1 MRMRVLAR
9 VVKMV
14 AATDG
19 TAIAI
24 ARLLRDR
31 FSDVAVSCVASRRRV
46 SLSSRRDHRRIL
58 PSLYEVSWREGWVRK
73 DPARPTARS
82 TDRLPYRPPLRAR
95 VALVARSAKSTRGV
109 LRPCE
114 TTKTALPGSRAPA
127 RARHAL
133 CMSSG
138 RRRRGCARPPCSDL
152 RSNGSQFVSIHGR
165 RIDDNHRDM
174 TRRVRA
180 PGWRSQA
187 PTIRGRYA

>member
-1 MRMRVLAR
+1 MSLPRARVDLAR
-9 VVKMV
+9 CGPWSAVITRAPGGRPMAAPALKRAHRPKETFSVVTTL
-14 AATDG
+14 AG
-19 TAIAI
+19 
-24 ARLLRDR
+24 ARRCTR
-31 FSDVAVSCVASRRRV
+31 FLGGMGR
-46 SLSSRRDHRRIL
+46 
-58 PSLYEVSWREGWVRK
+58 VRK
-73 DPARPTARS
+73 APACPTARS

-114 TTKTALPGSRAPA
+114 TTKTAFPGSRAPA